1 MMLYSAVNVACVTE
15 CDQCGHQF
23 KGV

>member
-1 MMLYSAVNVACVTE
+1 MLYSAVNVSCVTE

-23 KGV
+23 KGE